1 MRGKFRLQKDY
12 VYTRCRCTS
21 GGPFYPARVVY
32 PDMTVLAVKYQTDE
46 DALLQ
51 FIPDE
56 LLEPSVN
63 LQFTNCREI
72 EWMSG

>member
-12 VYTRCRCTS
+12 VYKMPVHF
-21 GGPFYPARVVY
+21 GGTFYPARVVY

-51 FIPDE
+51 FIPEEFE
-56 LLEPSVN
+56 LLEPS
-63 LQFTNCREI
+63 
-72 EWMSG
+72 